1 MKTFNYSMDNILYQ
15 IFKISLSKS
24 SQKGE
29 TVTFNPP
36 IRIYVNKMEKKVNIK
51 TRHYLVLLM
60 AEMVKLLESTNIR
73 QLKMKMLE
81 MYLIEELLK

>member
-1 MKTFNYSMDNILYQ
+1 MKTFIYLMDNILYQ
-15 IFKISLSKS
+15 IFKISLSTS

-29 TVTFNPP
+29 TVTFDPP

-60 AEMVKLLESTNIR
+60 AEMIKLLGSTNIR
-73 QLKMKMLE
+73 
-81 MYLIEELLK
+81 

>member
-1 MKTFNYSMDNILYQ
+1 MKTFNYLMDNILYQ

-51 TRHYLVLLM
+51 TRHYLILLM

-73 QLKMKMLE
+73 
-81 MYLIEELLK
+81 

>member
-1 MKTFNYSMDNILYQ
+1 MKTFNYLMDNILYQ
-15 IFKISLSKS
+15 IFKISLSTS

-29 TVTFNPP
+29 TVTFDPP

-60 AEMVKLLESTNIR
+60 AEMIKLLGSTNIR
-73 QLKMKMLE
+73 
-81 MYLIEELLK
+81 

>member
-1 MKTFNYSMDNILYQ
+1 MKTFNYLMDNILYQ
-15 IFKISLSKS
+15 IFKISLSTS

-29 TVTFNPP
+29 TVTFNPS

-60 AEMVKLLESTNIR
+60 AEMIKLLGSTNIR
-73 QLKMKMLE
+73 
-81 MYLIEELLK
+81 

>member
-1 MKTFNYSMDNILYQ
+1 MDNILYQ

-73 QLKMKMLE
+73 
-81 MYLIEELLK
+81 

>member
-1 MKTFNYSMDNILYQ
+1 METFIYLMDNILYQ
-15 IFKISLSKS
+15 IFKISLSTS

-29 TVTFNPP
+29 TVTFDPP

-60 AEMVKLLESTNIR
+60 AEMIKLLGSTNIR
-73 QLKMKMLE
+73 
-81 MYLIEELLK
+81 

>member
-1 MKTFNYSMDNILYQ
+1 MKTFNYLMDNILYQ

-73 QLKMKMLE
+73 
-81 MYLIEELLK
+81 

>member
-1 MKTFNYSMDNILYQ
+1 MKTFIYLMDNILYQ
-15 IFKISLSKS
+15 IFKISLSTS

-29 TVTFNPP
+29 TVTFDPP

-60 AEMVKLLESTNIR
+60 AEMIKLLESTNIR
-73 QLKMKMLE
+73 
-81 MYLIEELLK
+81 

>member
-1 MKTFNYSMDNILYQ
+1 MHQRWMKTFIYLMDNILYQ
-15 IFKISLSKS
+15 IFKISLSTS

-29 TVTFNPP
+29 TVTFDPP

-60 AEMVKLLESTNIR
+60 AEMIKLLGSTNIR
-73 QLKMKMLE
+73 
-81 MYLIEELLK
+81 